1 MSHFEERGTAT
12 ATGERCGDCPIAT
25 NRRRFLRDTG
35 LAVVAALVA
44 SGLRP
49 GVALARVLS
58 EIRPV
63 KSSGDLRTYVIGA
76 QDGVMIDSDN
86 DVIIARSRGKVY
98 AFSQR
103 CPHKGARLVWHEDES
118 RIYCP
123 KHKARFLAGG
133 EHASGRR
140 SRNLDRYA
148 LRREGREIVVDTG
161 TVYREDADRAAWD
174 AAVIAAQ

>member
-1 MSHFEERGTAT
+1 MSHIEERSVASSID
-12 ATGERCGDCPIAT
+12 ERCGDCPIAT
-25 NRRRFLRDTG
+25 NRRGFLRDTG

-44 SGLRP
+44 SGVRP
-49 GVALARVLS
+49 GIALARIVS

-63 KSSGDLRTYVIGA
+63 RAKGDLRSYVIGVTDA
-76 QDGVMIDSDN
+76 VMIDADN
-86 DVIIARSRGKVY
+86 DVILARSRGKVY

-123 KHKARFLAGG
+123 KHKARFFPDG

-140 SRNLDRYA
+140 SRNLDRYP

-161 TVYREDADRAAWD
+161 TVYREDADRGAWD

>member
-1 MSHFEERGTAT
+1 MSRHEYVSSASEADEPC
-12 ATGERCGDCPIAT
+12 GECPIAT

-49 GVALARVLS
+49 GLALARAVS

-63 KSSGDLRTYVIGA
+63 RSRGDLRSYVIGA
-76 QDGVMIDSDN
+76 TDAVMIDTDN
-86 DVIIARSRGKVY
+86 DVIVARSRGKVY
-98 AFSQR
+98 AFSLR
-103 CPHKGARLVWHEDES
+103 CPHKGARLVWHEEES

-123 KHKARFLAGG
+123 KHKARFFADG

-148 LRREGREIVVDTG
+148 LRREGHEVVVDTG
-161 TVYREDADRAAWD
+161 TLYREDAHTAAWH
-174 AAVIAAQ
+174 AAAIAIP

>member
-1 MSHFEERGTAT
+1 MSQLAETRNASTT
-12 ATGERCGDCPIAT
+12 DDRCGECPIAT

-49 GVALARVLS
+49 GIALAGLVS

-63 KSSGDLRTYVIGA
+63 RSKGDLRSYIIGDA
-76 QDGVMIDSDN
+76 DAVMIDADN
-86 DVIIARSRGKVY
+86 DVILARSRGKVY
-98 AFSQR
+98 AFSLR

-123 KHKARFLAGG
+123 KHKARFSAEGK
-133 EHASGRR
+133 HASGRR

-148 LRREGREIVVDTG
+148 LRREGREFIVDTG
-161 TVYREDADRAAWD
+161 TLYREDTDRSAWNA
-174 AAVIAAQ
+174 AAVAV

>member
-1 MSHFEERGTAT
+1 MSQPEELGIAS
-12 ATGERCGDCPIAT
+12 GIDKRCGECPIAT

-49 GVALARVLS
+49 GIAIARLVS

-63 KSSGDLRTYVIGA
+63 RVNGDLRTYIIGESDA
-76 QDGVMIDSDN
+76 VMIDADN
-86 DVIIARSRGKVY
+86 DVIVARSQGKVY
-98 AFSQR
+98 AFSLR
-103 CPHKGARLVWHEDES
+103 CPHKGARLVWHDDES

-123 KHKARFLAGG
+123 KHKARFFGDG
-133 EHASGRR
+133 EHTSGRR

-148 LRREGREIVVDTG
+148 LRRDGREIVVDTG
-161 TVYREDADRAAWD
+161 TLYREDKDASAWQT
-174 AAVIAAQ
+174 AVIRL